1 MDLNFHLHRKTGELL
16 RIMDRGGWGSGAVWQ
31 GRAGLGRGRLCR
43 GWAGLYG
50 VWRRGAQAGVVR
62 STAGQGRGGQ
72 GRGLAPCA
80 HTGLPCS
87 VYPPSQ
93 LPPAH
98 QHLHPP
104 TTHRTHPPTHP
115 SAHPGHLPAAAGTNS
130 IQTMLSTVMFS
141 IGPAIFDIAASSV
154 YIAISLQPW
163 IAIIVFITLRLV
175 GGMGGEGGRV
185 GGWAL
190 VK

>member
-1 MDLNFHLHRKTGELL
+1 
-16 RIMDRGGWGSGAVWQ
+16 
-31 GRAGLGRGRLCR
+31 
-43 GWAGLYG
+43 
-50 VWRRGAQAGVVR
+50 
-62 STAGQGRGGQ
+62 
-72 GRGLAPCA
+72 
-80 HTGLPCS
+80 
-87 VYPPSQ
+87 
-93 LPPAH
+93 
-98 QHLHPP
+98 
-104 TTHRTHPPTHP
+104 
-115 SAHPGHLPAAAGTNS
+115 
-130 IQTMLSTVMFS
+130 MLSTVMFS